1 MSRGK
6 AASQRQL
13 RVGEELRHALARIFS
28 RASFRD
34 PALEGVLLTVT
45 EVRTSPDLRSARA
58 FVVPLGGGDS
68 QAMVSALNRAKGYL
82 RGELGREISL
92 RFTPSLAFEVDNS
105 FDTAQKIEDV
115 LKRPGVQRDLQENDQ
130 AGAPRDESPAT
141 DSPETDR
148 PNPDSPEG

>member
-13 RVGEELRHALARIFS
+13 RVGEELRHALARIFT

-34 PALEGVLLTVT
+34 PALEGALLTVT
-45 EVRTSPDLRSARA
+45 EVRAAPDLKSARA

-68 QAMVSALNRAKGYL
+68 KAMVAALNRAQGYL

-92 RFTPSLAFEVDNS
+92 RYTPTLVFEVDGS
-105 FDTAQKIEDV
+105 FDAAQKIEDV
-115 LKRPGVQRDLQENDQ
+115 LKRPAVQRDIQ
-130 AGAPRDESPAT
+130 AG
-141 DSPETDR
+141 DR
-148 PNPDSPEG
+148 PGRDAPEGDGPEG